1 MRVVRFGVWVVVV
14 LALMLVSFG
23 FGVDGVL
30 CGLYN
35 MVWCFVRVSWR
46 LVSCGFAGGWFWRA
60 RVVCDCGLVLLGGW
74 LPWVGFGFG

>member
-1 MRVVRFGVWVVVV
+1 MVRFGGWVVVV
-14 LALMLVSFG
+14 LALMLVGFG

-46 LVSCGFAGGWFWRA
+46 LVSCGFAGGWFWWA
-60 RVVCDCGLVLLGGW
+60 
-74 LPWVGFGFG
+74 